1 MCLWVGG
8 RLEWVWWVSRGW
20 MGCVGGWVWAG
31 RRGVGENGCGTGGR
45 VGWGSRVGRGNLWIG
60 GCVAGTGRGGVGES
74 RWEGWMCA

>member
-31 RRGVGENGCGTGGR
+31 RRGVGENGCGTGA
-45 VGWGSRVGRGNLWIG
+45 GWV
-60 GCVAGTGRGGVGES
+60 GGVE
-74 RWEGWMCA
+74 WEGGICA